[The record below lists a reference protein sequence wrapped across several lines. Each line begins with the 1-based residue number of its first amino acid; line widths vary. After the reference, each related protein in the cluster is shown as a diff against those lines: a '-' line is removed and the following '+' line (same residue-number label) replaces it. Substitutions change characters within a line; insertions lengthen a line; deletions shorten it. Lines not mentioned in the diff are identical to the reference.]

1 LHGVA
6 EHHRVTG
13 RDEPFRT
20 VHRIVLMLAE
30 LQPYLEESDDLAVT
44 EYART
49 RPPVLFSSA
58 RTRS

>member
-1 LHGVA
+1 MHGVE

-20 VHRIVLMLAE
+20 VHCIVLMLAE
-30 LQPYLEESDDLAVT
+30 LQPYLEEPDVLAVT

-49 RPPVLFSSA
+49 RLPVLFSSA